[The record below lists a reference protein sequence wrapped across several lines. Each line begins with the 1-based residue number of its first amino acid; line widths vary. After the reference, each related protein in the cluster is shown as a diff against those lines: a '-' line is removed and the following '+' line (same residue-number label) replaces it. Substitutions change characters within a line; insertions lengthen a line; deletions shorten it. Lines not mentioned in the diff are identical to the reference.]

1 MNRIF
6 YILFLVILQSQQIPL
21 FDGEIAFKYLE
32 KQCSFGERYPG
43 SQNHVDLKDY
53 FVSFLSNK
61 SDELIIYDH
70 EINHPYNKDKKII
83 LYNILAKY
91 NPESDNRILLMA
103 HWDTR
108 EIADKETSE
117 VDKLK
122 PIMGANDGA
131 SGIAILMHLS
141 EIFSSYPFNNIGV
154 DLLFVDGEDMGRHGD
169 IDNFSIGTKLFA
181 RKMEPPY
188 PKLAICLDMVADK
201 DPRFKI
207 EYFSYIQ
214 AENQVRELWD
224 LANNLGYSEF
234 VYELTQPIYD
244 DHRALFVETGIPSLD
259 IIDFEYPHWHTLE
272 DTVDKCSSY
281 TLGIVGNLVCQY
293 LYRKEN
299 D

>member
-1 MNRIF
+1 MNRF
-6 YILFLVILQSQQIPL
+6 FFILFLTIIQSQKIPL

-32 KQCSFGERYPG
+32 KQCAFGERYPG
-43 SQNHVDLKDY
+43 SQNHIDLKDY
-53 FVSFLSNK
+53 LVNLLSDK
-61 SDELIIYDH
+61 SDELVVYDY

-83 LYNILAKY
+83 LYNILARY
-91 NPESDNRILLMA
+91 NLESDNRILLMA

-108 EIADKETSE
+108 EIADKDKNEIN
-117 VDKLK
+117 KLK
-122 PIMGANDGA
+122 PIIGANDGA

-141 EIFSSYPFNNIGV
+141 EIFSNYPFNNIGV

-169 IDNFSIGTKLFA
+169 LENFSIGTKLFSKTIE
-181 RKMEPPY
+181 RPY
-188 PKLAICLDMVADK
+188 PQLAICLDMVADK
-201 DPRFKI
+201 DPKFKI

-214 AENQVRELWD
+214 AEKQVRDLWN
-224 LANNLGYSEF
+224 LANSLGYSEF
-234 VYELTQPIYD
+234 VYELSQPIYD
-244 DHRALFVETGIPSLD
+244 DHRALFVETGIPSLN

-281 TLGIVGNLVCQY
+281 TLSIVGSLVCEY